1 MPAFLSSIC
10 GSLWSMGF
18 NCDTPWAGFHC
29 LSKST
34 EPFLLLKLFGV
45 GLSAPLS
52 VIVAWRTCKAS
63 LWQVCYLP
71 AVWPFYHSCVLSIYS
86 CVLSITQLCF
96 ILGYSIVLCQM
107 AAPSSSAPELNWV
120 PSGWST
126 IVSPQPHQALPT
138 KDTVESC
145 NCLWLSVLPEVR
157 RDVTVVWLVKCFG
170 TYCRDVQ
177 KDSWCY
183 HRWCWLKVQCDEQ
196 KLWRNTENWR

>member
-29 LSKST
+29 PSKST

-45 GLSAPLS
+45 GLSAPLK
-52 VIVAWRTCKAS
+52 VIVAWWTCK
-63 LWQVCYLP
+63 VCYLP
-71 AVWPFYHSCVLSIYS
+71 AVWPFYHS

-107 AAPSSSAPELNWV
+107 AAPSSSAPELNCV

-126 IVSPQPHQALPT
+126 IVSPQPQQALPT
-138 KDTVESC
+138 KDAVEPC
-145 NCLWLSVLPEVR
+145 NCLWLSVLSEVR
-157 RDVTVVWLVKCFG
+157 RDVTMVWLVKCFG